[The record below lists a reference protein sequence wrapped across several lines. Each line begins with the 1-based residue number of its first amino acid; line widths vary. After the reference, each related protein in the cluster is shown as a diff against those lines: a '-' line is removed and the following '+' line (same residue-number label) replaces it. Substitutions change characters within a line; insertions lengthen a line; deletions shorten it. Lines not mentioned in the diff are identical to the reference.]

1 MNHRSKAWEPEPLRW
16 IGVNLALRMMASADK
31 VEEAKGRPARRADL
45 IAKLIG
51 A

>member
-1 MNHRSKAWEPEPLRW
+1 VQSLVRRPSRGPYSAP
-16 IGVNLALRMMASADK
+16 VNFALRMMASADK

-51 A
+51 V